1 MVKTY
6 WTEVE
11 IIQLEDLKAEGKT
24 IKQIAEIMGR
34 SVQSIKG
41 RSRIPTQEFTPDR
54 CRKWEPSEVET
65 LKAMVTEGKSNEE
78 IGIALNRTPE
88 AVAGKSGFM
97 GFGKLRPPKWT
108 EAEKQTIKEMVEA
121 KVSYHKIGLLLKR
134 SASAVSGMAH
144 RMGLSE
150 TRHQKPTLIAQPKPD
165 RPIEYVPPGGLRVH
179 IHRFDMAKIP
189 SISGLTVPGS
199 TPRPLVSRKFGECAF
214 PVEGDSHDT
223 LYCCLPVKPEK
234 NYCKAHY
241 RVMYVM
247 RT

>member
-1 MVKTY
+1 MVKVY
-6 WTEVE
+6 WTEAE

-24 IKQIAEIMGR
+24 VRQIAEIMGR
-34 SVQSIKG
+34 SWASV
-41 RSRIPTQEFTPDR
+41 RHRHRIPTQEFTPDR

-65 LKAMVTEGKSNEE
+65 LRAMVCEGKSNEE

-97 GFGKLRPPKWT
+97 GFGKLRPPKWS

-234 NYCKAHY
+234 NYCKDHY